1 MICEPT
7 DNHLVFELISGY
19 IHSID
24 DAMTFAQLN
33 RGAFD
38 AVYFNKRVRNR
49 VLQEFLTVI
58 VKGIMRNQYDYK
70 ALMTVKNKL
79 VLGMSPVTRR
89 CTYRHRKGS
98 KKGTLCGRGF
108 MTDKDSGDR
117 YCSHHGSSRGCSIS
131 SSSTGG
137 VEGMA
142 ALRKVQGHMDALEV
156 RWEDL
161 DTRMHAVREAR
172 AGLCKACFR
181 E

>member
-1 MICEPT
+1 MTDSSMIREPT

-58 VKGIMRNQYDYK
+58 VKGIMRNEYDYK
-70 ALMTVKNKL
+70 ALMAVKNKL

-89 CTYRHRKGS
+89 CPYRNRNGPGS
-98 KKGTLCGRGF
+98 DGRAGRAV
-108 MTDKDSGDR
+108 GR
-117 YCSHHGSSRGCSIS
+117 PGCPNARG
-131 SSSTGG
+131 TGG
-137 VEGMA
+137 TGGPM
-142 ALRKVQGHMDALEV
+142 QGL
-156 RWEDL
+156 L
-161 DTRMHAVREAR
+161 Q
-172 AGLCKACFR
+172 
-181 E
+181 